1 MGGYLLP
8 YETRLEIRRKNLEDS
23 LLHETFKA
31 QLEEKFKH
39 YLKESDIRVK
49 DCVSLLE
56 SLLNQLYYQQGVEFA
71 DFILH
76 GESRDAVDKS
86 LPDIVSRVVDESP
99 VVLKNKES
107 VKTSLLMTI
116 RDVVYNG
123 TSEQKLFLSKL
134 SNTYTMLFLLHCDP
148 KITTFFSSMASKLN
162 IYVCTSILIPAMS
175 EYYLDPVNRRHW
187 NLLASARDAGVSLII
202 NETILRELAAH
213 FKKIASIYE
222 SDYMENENLYTEELE
237 VLYIDEIMIR
247 AYFYSKMRGQTSN
260 FNDFLDNF
268 VNPKLTRSDDLK
280 KLEENLLIFLKDTFG
295 IRFIPDASLGIGIN
309 GKEFKLLATKLERA
323 GKRSGHQAR
332 TDAKLI
338 LTILK
343 LRDMNN
349 ERADSTIFGFK
360 TWWLSKDVITQRELS
375 GLFDG
380 KYSTSCYIRPDFL
393 YNYITL
399 TPKLHDVQETYKG
412 IFPTLIGV
420 NISYHLPKEIID
432 TLYQQIKE
440 HKAKNPARIKMI
452 LRELIEE
459 LMTNPKLQTRSYV
472 KHFLDERLKDL
483 EQHN

>member
-1 MGGYLLP
+1 VSLRCRDSFLSKRCRGSCHLEDTDPDKGIAKSKEEIFNKISSFLKYDPKLLFPIIEKRLRTLCKKPNRKIKYHSKLGGYLLP

-222 SDYMENENLYTEELE
+222 SVKATTW
-237 VLYIDEIMIR
+237 
-247 AYFYSKMRGQTSN
+247 K
-260 FNDFLDNF
+260 
-268 VNPKLTRSDDLK
+268 TRISTLK
-280 KLEENLLIFLKDTFG
+280 N
-295 IRFIPDASLGIGIN
+295 
-309 GKEFKLLATKLERA
+309 
-323 GKRSGHQAR
+323 
-332 TDAKLI
+332 
-338 LTILK
+338 
-343 LRDMNN
+343 
-349 ERADSTIFGFK
+349 
-360 TWWLSKDVITQRELS
+360 
-375 GLFDG
+375 
-380 KYSTSCYIRPDFL
+380 
-393 YNYITL
+393 
-399 TPKLHDVQETYKG
+399 
-412 IFPTLIGV
+412 
-420 NISYHLPKEIID
+420 
-432 TLYQQIKE
+432 
-440 HKAKNPARIKMI
+440 
-452 LRELIEE
+452 
-459 LMTNPKLQTRSYV
+459 
-472 KHFLDERLKDL
+472 
-483 EQHN
+483 